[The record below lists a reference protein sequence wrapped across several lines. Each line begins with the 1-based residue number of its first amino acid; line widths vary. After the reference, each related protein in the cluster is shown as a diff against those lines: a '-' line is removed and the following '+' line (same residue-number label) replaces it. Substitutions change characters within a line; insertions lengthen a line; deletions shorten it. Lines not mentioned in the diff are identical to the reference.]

1 MSSWVHY
8 LMQDITTPPKPLYA
22 CAPLLAVADPMESI
36 VGDIDIATYTR
47 KSKVSNYFVKQSYI
61 DL

>member
-1 MSSWVHY
+1 
-8 LMQDITTPPKPLYA
+8 MQDITKPPKPLYA

-36 VGDIDIATYTR
+36 VGDTDIATYTR
-47 KSKVSNYFVKQSYI
+47 SKVSNYFVKQSYI